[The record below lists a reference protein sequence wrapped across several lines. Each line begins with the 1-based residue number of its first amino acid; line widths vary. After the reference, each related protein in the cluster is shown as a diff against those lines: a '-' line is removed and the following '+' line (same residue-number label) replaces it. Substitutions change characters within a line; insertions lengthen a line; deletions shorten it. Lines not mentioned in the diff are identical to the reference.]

1 MAVFSAQRV
10 AQAVSQLPDVYGRM
24 REERRK
30 FPEAST
36 FSFFWAS
43 VEDVILQACL
53 DRAMEE
59 PMPNGSSSSIAG
71 ALWCSG
77 NVLCP
82 PDSDCPI

>member
-1 MAVFSAQRV
+1 MLSAPRA
-10 AQAVSQLPDVYGRM
+10 AQAVSQLPDVFARM

-59 PMPNGSSSSIAG
+59 PMPKGSSSSI
-71 ALWCSG
+71 
-77 NVLCP
+77 
-82 PDSDCPI
+82 